1 MKKIVSIVLALSV
14 LLCGISAFADD
25 SQIKFVK
32 KLTAADASVAY
43 RSLTTK
49 EAGEVAVSVDVPEEF
64 FSGSHSAKLFVAT
77 YSSEASKELK
87 SVKVKEITSADAG
100 KTVVSDA
107 INIAHSDIVRAF
119 LWDGA
124 SIAPVASDVTLPE
137 KQQCIIYDF
146 ESDAIGKMSSTTDVY
161 QYPSGASVVADPSAD
176 GTHGQVMKL
185 HGSDGISA
193 DSKITARNFLLK
205 FQKYAN
211 DNKLTT
217 TNPYASVDYE
227 FDMYIP
233 SQWAYTKEVDDGEG
247 NITLSPVID
256 NVIYDISI
264 GDTPYAKYRFTV
276 SRDGKRIVWDDRLDR
291 SGYSC
296 NIENRADIEDRWM
309 HVKIETRPYVDEYGV
324 VDERYCETYLWFDGE
339 LIFHKM
345 DSASS
350 DFTNNLTGTCNKK
363 GIGRRIYIQSSSDT
377 STYAKPIY
385 FDNIKVSM

>member
-1 MKKIVSIVLALSV
+1 MKRFLSIVMAVSMLVCSV
-14 LLCGISAFADD
+14 TAFAGDT
-25 SQIKFVK
+25 QIKLVK
-32 KLTAADASVAY
+32 KLTAADSSVAY

-49 EAGEVAVSVDVPEEF
+49 EAGDVAASIAVPEDF
-64 FSGSHSAKLFVAT
+64 FDGSDSAKLFIAT
-77 YSSEASKELK
+77 YSADGSKELK
-87 SVKVKEITSADAG
+87 SVKVKEITSAEAG
-100 KTVVSDA
+100 KTVMSDA
-107 INIAHSDIVRAF
+107 IDVAHSDVIRAF

-124 SIAPVASDVTLPE
+124 SITPLASDVTLPE

-146 ESDAIGKMSSTTDVY
+146 EGDSLGKISGVTDVY
-161 QYPSGASVVADPSAD
+161 QYPLGATVVADPSGD

-185 HGSDGISA
+185 HGSNGISA
-193 DSKITARNFLLK
+193 DSKTTARNFLLK

-211 DNKLTT
+211 DKKLTT
-217 TNPYASVDYE
+217 SNPYAGVDYE

-233 SQWAYTKEVDDGEG
+233 SEWSYTKEVDDGEG
-247 NITLSPVID
+247 NIALTPVRD

-264 GDTPYAKYRFTV
+264 GDTSYAKYRFTV
-276 SRDGKRIVWDDRLDR
+276 SRDGKRIVWDDRLD
-291 SGYSC
+291 SKYSC

-345 DSASS
+345 DSAASA
-350 DFTNNLTGTCNKK
+350 FTNNLTGSSNKK
-363 GIGRRIYIQSSSDT
+363 GIGRRIYIQSSSD
-377 STYAKPIY
+377 STAYAKPIY